1 MPASGSVQTILS
13 KLPRPKESHDHR
25 IESRYVRNCRI
36 GWRKESCQRPYCG
49 MVERSAGDGNRET
62 PRFTQACASRIATIP
77 GSESPF
83 AELRSTAS
91 YSLRPLVEVPDDL
104 PMFKLDS
111 LPDPSGEG
119 ISSETG

>member
-49 MVERSAGDGNRET
+49 MVERPLGTAIVKR
-62 PRFTQACASRIATIP
+62 P
-77 GSESPF
+77 GSRKPAHLGSQRF
-83 AELRSTAS
+83 QVRSHLLPN
-91 YSLRPLVEVPDDL
+91 YDLLPL
-104 PMFKLDS
+104 
-111 LPDPSGEG
+111 
-119 ISSETG
+119 IH